1 LIANLRT
8 VLGTQGCLAVATI
21 TSTQGCQFGFFE
33 VRWTQGCQFGFFE
46 VRFKFLAF
54 FNAQNLSV
62 FQSKA
67 WHNIVWVQLHL
78 LQISSDEPMTM
89 QGAKNIAKILLLL

>member
-21 TSTQGCQFGFFE
+21 TS
-33 VRWTQGCQFGFFE
+33 TQGCQFGFFE